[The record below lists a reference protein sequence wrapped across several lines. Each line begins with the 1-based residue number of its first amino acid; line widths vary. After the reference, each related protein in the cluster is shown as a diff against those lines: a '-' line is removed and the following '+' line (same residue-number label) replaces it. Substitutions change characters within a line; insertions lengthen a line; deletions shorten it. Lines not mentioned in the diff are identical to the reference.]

1 MAVNDTV
8 SDLITTI
15 RNGQGARM
23 AYVVVPASNLRK
35 GVLTVLSEEGYI
47 RGYTDEKSER
57 GLPQFK
63 VELKY
68 YEGQPVIQK
77 IEKISKP
84 GRRVYSQVG
93 KLPRYYNGLGITILS
108 TSKGVLSDNQ
118 ARQQQVGGEIL
129 CRVF

>member
-1 MAVNDTV
+1 MAVNDSV

-23 AYVVVPASNLRK
+23 AYVQVPASNLRK
-35 GVLTVLSEEGYI
+35 GVLAVLTEEGYI
-47 RGYTDEKSER
+47 RGYTDEKSAR
-57 GLPQFK
+57 GLPEFK

-108 TSKGVLSDNQ
+108 TSKGVLSDTQ